1 MENKI
6 NFDLISPKKSIF
18 SSEVDMVVVP
28 GVEGDFGVLP
38 EHCPL
43 ISELRPGEIEIFN
56 NDKKESTYFI
66 GGGFAEVG
74 KESCTVLAT
83 FAKNPK
89 DLDKNEIQGE
99 IQKLKNKLK
108 NASQE
113 ESADIEKDLEVQDR
127 ILEFINKE

>member
-6 NFDLISPKKSIF
+6 TFDLISPEKTIF

-28 GVEGDFGVLP
+28 GIEGDFGVLP

-43 ISELRPGEIEIFN
+43 ISELRPGKIEIFKDN
-56 NDKKESTYFI
+56 KKESTFFI
-66 GGGFAEVG
+66 GGGFAEAR

-83 FAKNPK
+83 FVQDSKSLNK
-89 DLDKNEIQGE
+89 STVETE
-99 IQKLKNKLK
+99 IQKLRNTLE

-113 ESADIEKDLEVQDR
+113 EKVDIEKGLEIQEK
-127 ILEFINKE
+127 ILELINEE